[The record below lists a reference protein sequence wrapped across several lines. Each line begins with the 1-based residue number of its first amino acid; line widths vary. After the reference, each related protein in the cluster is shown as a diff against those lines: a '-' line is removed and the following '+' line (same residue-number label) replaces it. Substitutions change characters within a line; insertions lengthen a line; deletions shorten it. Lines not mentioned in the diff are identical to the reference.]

1 MKTIINSLVKRM
13 GKSSDTKI
21 SREEI
26 FLLSQKY
33 NSKET
38 DDIEKILFSYLE
50 SIKNDAS
57 ERHDAIRDRIIDIKN
72 LNVSDS
78 EIYELLVEVLNEA
91 IER

>member
-1 MKTIINSLVKRM
+1 MILKLVEKNSFYFHK
-13 GKSSDTKI
+13 KC
-21 SREEI
+21 
-26 FLLSQKY
+26 

-38 DDIEKILFSYLE
+38 DDIEKILFCYLE